1 MPPVGAVS
9 NRTASAQLKTA
20 PTKHGGVSV
29 YLFLVFTIVM
39 AHKKNKAQY
48 DKRNRVFLTRSLY
61 MSVILLTP
69 LVASPLHPVHRYAA
83 YHTPVGRS

>member
-39 AHKKNKAQY
+39 AHKKI
-48 DKRNRVFLTRSLY
+48 KRNTIRETEFLSHD
-61 MSVILLTP
+61 LLT
-69 LVASPLHPVHRYAA
+69 
-83 YHTPVGRS
+83 